1 MKRLTPGNFP
11 TESVHL
17 AFEYAREGFCL
28 RKEGL
33 PYSHWFL
40 VECFCFQH
48 VILASEISRMTA
60 TQDSGNKYFE
70 LHIERVQ
77 IVKKTNHCIPT
88 FANSTAAM
96 KPSDSECLGIT
107 VRMGIFWKLCAIL
120 EDQIVCF
127 TIWDAK
133 FSRGSQKRD
142 VACPTGYHL
151 SEKYVYSLGPALASL
166 FAIYVRRG
174 VCPQNYL

>member
-28 RKEGL
+28 RKEEL

-48 VILASEISRMTA
+48 AILASEISRMTA

-77 IVKKTNHCIPT
+77 IVKQKQI
-88 FANSTAAM
+88 TA
-96 KPSDSECLGIT
+96 SQL
-107 VRMGIFWKLCAIL
+107 LQIL
-120 EDQIVCF
+120 
-127 TIWDAK
+127 
-133 FSRGSQKRD
+133 R
-142 VACPTGYHL
+142 L
-151 SEKYVYSLGPALASL
+151 L
-166 FAIYVRRG
+166 
-174 VCPQNYL
+174 

>member
-77 IVKKTNHCIPT
+77 IVKQNQI
-88 FANSTAAM
+88 TA
-96 KPSDSECLGIT
+96 SQL
-107 VRMGIFWKLCAIL
+107 LQIL
-120 EDQIVCF
+120 RLL
-127 TIWDAK
+127 W
-133 FSRGSQKRD
+133 
-142 VACPTGYHL
+142 
-151 SEKYVYSLGPALASL
+151 SLLTRSALASRSGWASSENCVQFWRIKL
-166 FAIYVRRG
+166 FALPFGMRNFPEAARSGMLLAQPDIIFLRSMFIV
-174 VCPQNYL
+174 